1 MVKKLR
7 IFDFDDTLAKTKG
20 QVTVKKQDGTILRL
34 NTQEY
39 VQYKK
44 QPGDQCDYSE
54 FECLISPEENKWVT
68 NILKSVVEKNGLNSA
83 VILTARGNV
92 EPIEEFLKIFN
103 LPRIPIVALGDSHP
117 ERKQQWILYV
127 GKKFNYDIIEFFD
140 DNPHYIEAVKKIK
153 NKLPKTQ
160 IITKQIKV

>member
-20 QVTVKKQDGTILRL
+20 RVVITKQNGNILKL

-44 QPGDQCDYSE
+44 EPGDSFDYSD
-54 FECLISPEENKWVT
+54 FECLIEPEENTWVT
-68 NILKSVVEKNGLNSA
+68 NILKFVVQKNGIDGA
-83 VILTARGNV
+83 VILTARGST
-92 EPIEEFLKIFN
+92 EPIEEFLRMFH

-127 GKKFNYDIIEFFD
+127 AKKLKYDVIEFFD
-140 DNPHYIEAVKKIK
+140 DNPYYIAAVDELKG
-153 NKLPKTQ
+153 KLPGTTF
-160 IITKQIKV
+160 ITRQIKV